1 MSDDQIRHLLKRVSA
16 ELHETRRQLV
26 RFREPI
32 AVIGMACRLPGGVR
46 SPEDL
51 WELVSAERDAVG
63 EFPADRG
70 WDLDALY
77 DPDPDRPGTTYTRH
91 GGFLDDVAGFDAEF
105 FGISPREALA
115 TDPQHRLLLE
125 TAWEA
130 LERAGVDVHTL
141 RGTRTGVFAGMNGQD
156 YAARLP
162 GVPAAVDGYL
172 SIGTAMS
179 VASGR
184 VAYTFG
190 FEGPAVTVD
199 TACSSSLVALHLAV
213 QSLRSGESDL
223 ALAGGVTV
231 MTSPVG
237 FVEFSRQRGLAP
249 DGRVKAFAR
258 GADGTGWAE
267 GAGFLLVERLSDAQ
281 RLGHDVLA
289 VITGTAVNQDGA
301 SNGLTAPN
309 GPAQRAVIQSALA
322 AAGLSGADVDLL
334 EAHGTGTTL
343 GDPIEAHALLGTYG
357 QNRERPLWL
366 GSVKSNIGHTQAAA
380 GVAGV
385 IKVIESI
392 RHGVLPRTL
401 HVDEPSPYVDWSAG
415 SVELLTEAR
424 PWPETEVRR
433 AGVSAFG
440 VSGTNA
446 HVIVESAPPPTDP
459 ARTPAAAPAGAAAL
473 DLAGK
478 AAVSWPVPL
487 VVSARTPA
495 ALRAQAAQ
503 LADHLGTADLKDI
516 AHSLATGRALLD
528 ERAVVVGDPEA
539 GLRALAAGEPSPH
552 VVRGVAGGELA
563 YLFTGQGSQREGM
576 GRDLYDRFPV
586 FAEAFDAASS
596 EQVKE
601 VVFGNAPADADAS
614 AGGRSGGGAG
624 SGVGTGADA
633 HVGAGGRLAHGGR
646 LDQTFFTQS
655 GLFALQVALFRL
667 LESWGVRPDYVAGHS
682 IGELAAA
689 HVAGVWS
696 LEDAAKVVEARGR
709 LMQALPGG
717 GAMAALEA
725 VEAEVPAG
733 VEIAAI
739 NGPSSLVVTGDEDA
753 VEAVVADFAGR
764 GRRVKRL
771 TVSHAF
777 HSARLEPMLAE
788 YRQVLETVTFHE
800 PRIPLVSTL
809 TGQVSDVTTPD
820 YWVRQVRETVRFAD
834 AVATLDS
841 FGVTTFLEL
850 GPDAVLSALVPDG
863 HTAVP
868 LLRKDRPE
876 EVTALLALGQA
887 HIHGKPVDWARVIP
901 GGRRTDL
908 PTYPFQR
915 ERYWLDLPDEPATGP
930 VHLADGRFVHT
941 VRLAVRTHP
950 WLADHV
956 IAGATVVPGTA
967 LLDLALRAGGD
978 LDELVI
984 EAPVVITGDATAEI
998 QIVVDGDDISV
1009 HSRIGDGEWTRNA
1022 TGRAA
1027 GADLPPAPPPAA
1039 WPPPGAEPLDTAGLY
1054 ELLAEVG
1061 LEYGPA
1067 FQGVTDAW
1075 RDGETI
1081 HAEVTLQEAERGDAA
1096 TFTVH
1101 PALLDS
1107 ALHLA
1112 ADPARLLLP
1121 FAWRGVR
1128 HHSSGATTARV
1139 RLAPVGPERW
1149 SVDLTDDAGTPVL
1162 SVEALDSRAI
1172 DPAAL
1177 RTAALH
1183 RVEWVESDAVP
1194 EAPGVV
1200 IDVPAAGDDW
1210 HDLVNRVLADLRDA
1224 QGPVLVK
1231 VRDAVA
1237 VLPGETADPRA
1248 AAVWGLVRAAQAEQ
1262 PDRFTL
1268 ADGDVESVPAGEPVF
1283 AVRDGRTYVPRLK
1296 RIDPHD
1302 APPPLDPEGTVLVT
1316 GGTGGLG
1323 RILARHLVTRH
1334 GVRHLVLTS
1343 RRGEQ
1348 APGAPELREELTALG
1363 ARVDIVAGDVADRA
1377 FLTGVLAGIP
1387 ALTGV
1392 IHTAGVVDDGVL
1404 AALTP
1409 ERVSAVLRP
1418 KADAARHLH
1427 ELTCDRDLA
1436 WFVLYSSVSGVLGN
1450 AGQASY
1456 AAANAYLDGLA
1467 VHRRALGLPGVS
1479 LAWGLW
1485 AEQTGITAHLR
1496 QADLARAARNGVR
1509 PLATDAALELFD
1521 AALGAGDPV
1530 IVPGVL
1536 DLRPKP
1542 VRRASAAKAE
1552 GLATLG
1558 EEARAEVLLT
1568 IVRTEA
1574 GAVLGTG
1581 TVPAGRAFGDL
1592 GLDSLM
1598 SVELRNRLGAA
1609 TGLTL
1614 PATLMFDHPTAAAVA
1629 SHLGTLFRPAPSR
1642 PAPAR
1647 VSQHVDDDAI
1657 AIVGMACR
1665 LPGGVAGPDDLW
1677 RLVESGGDAVSGF
1690 PDNRGWDIESLYDPD
1705 PAKPGTTYTTSGG
1718 FLHDA
1723 GEFDAGFFGISPRE
1737 ALATDPQQRLLL
1749 ETAWEAF
1756 EHAGIDPVALR
1767 GSRTGV
1773 FAGVMYH
1780 DYAPKIGEA
1789 PAPLEGYLAN
1799 GNAGSVASGRISYA
1813 FGFEG
1818 PAVTVDTACSS
1829 SLVALHLAAQSLRT
1843 GESDLAL
1850 AGGVAVMAT
1859 PSVFVEFSRQRGLAT
1874 DGRCKAYAAAADGT
1888 GWAEGATLLLV
1899 ERLSDAR
1906 RLGHEVLA
1914 VVRGTAV
1921 NQDGASNGL
1930 TAPNGPSQQR
1940 VIRQALANAGLTPQ
1954 DVDVVEG
1961 HGTGTT
1967 LGDPIEAQA
1976 LIAVYGQDRPGDPLW
1991 LGSLKSNIGHTQ
2003 AAAGAAGVI
2012 KMVQAMRHGVLPRT
2026 LHVDEPTPHV
2036 DWSAG
2041 SVRLLTEPREWRP
2054 DRPRRA
2060 AVSSFGV
2067 SGTNAHVVIE
2077 EPPTARP
2084 DEEAPRTARAP
2095 EGDRPAEGAPTIVV
2109 ARKTGRPGPETDRPA
2124 ETDPSG
2130 EETDRPGA
2138 ATDRPAATDLSGEE
2152 TDRPGDE
2159 ADRPGSATHRPG
2171 EETHRPGEETHRPGE
2186 ETHRPGEETHRPGE
2200 ETHRPGEETDRP
2212 GEETSPPA
2220 RSARPVVWPISART
2234 PEALAGQAARFAGLA
2249 GNPHV
2254 DPADVGFSLVTT
2266 RAALEH
2272 RAVVVA
2278 DGTAGFAE
2286 GVGALAGGV
2295 SSKRV
2300 VRGVADAE
2308 GKVVFVFPG
2317 QGSQWAG
2324 MAAGLLEESPVFAAR
2339 LAECGRALAPY
2350 VDWKPEDHLRA
2361 GTGLDR
2367 VDVVQP
2373 LLWAV
2378 MVALAALWES
2388 HGVKPDAVVGHSQGE
2403 IAAAA
2408 VAGLLSLDDAAR
2420 VVALRSRA
2428 ILALAGT
2435 GAMASI
2441 ALTPEEVERNLPGG
2455 VSIAAVNGP
2464 AQVVVSGDPDAV
2476 GKLVET
2482 LKERDVRARLIP
2494 VDYASHSAHVERVEA
2509 EIRADLADVV
2519 PAEGRVPLFST
2530 VTGDWLGDTPVD
2542 ADYWYTNL
2550 RERVLFHEAI
2560 ERLDG
2565 QGYGVFVE
2573 ISPHPVLTAA
2583 IEEAVRGPVVAGT
2596 LRRDQGGPERFLTS
2610 LAELHV
2616 RGVPVDWLPLFPG
2629 ARRVALP
2636 TYAFHRRRFWLDQT
2650 PSGPRTEETTA
2661 PEPVT
2666 RSLAD
2671 LTGADLDA
2679 AVLALV
2685 RAESAIVLGHDDAG
2699 AVELGRPYRD
2709 VGLDSLTAV
2718 DLRNRLN
2725 TATGLQLP
2733 PTLVFDHPTPAA
2745 IAAYLKDE
2753 LSGAAVRFPNAGP
2766 ALDYLETALAAGPEP
2781 DLIARMRRLL
2791 DQWDTGPGTT
2801 VDLDSATD
2809 EELFRLLDHDPL

>member
-16 ELHETRRQLV
+16 ELHETRRQLKRV
-26 RFREPI
+26 RDEQTEPI
-32 AVIGMACRLPGGVR
+32 AVIGMACRLPGGVS

-63 EFPADRG
+63 EFPTDRG
-70 WDLDALY
+70 WDLGSLY

-130 LERAGVDVHTL
+130 LERAGVDVTTL
-141 RGTRTGVFAGMNGQD
+141 RGSRTGVFAGMNGQD

-213 QSLRSGESDL
+213 RSLRSGESDL

-281 RLGHDVLA
+281 RLGHEVLA

-309 GPAQRAVIQSALA
+309 GPAQRAVIESALES
-322 AAGLSGADVDLL
+322 AGLSGADVDLL

-357 QNRERPLWL
+357 QNRSRPLWL

-385 IKVIESI
+385 IKVIEAI
-392 RHGVLPRTL
+392 RHGVLPKTL
-401 HVDEPSPYVDWSAG
+401 HVDEPSPYVDWSTG
-415 SVELLTEAR
+415 SVELLTETR

-446 HVIVESAPPPTDP
+446 HVIVEAAPTPTESATSTDTGP
-459 ARTPAAAPAGAAAL
+459 SASEATGRSAAAITGSPAAPATGPY
-473 DLAGK
+473 
-478 AAVSWPVPL
+478 AVVAPVPL

-495 ALRAQAAQ
+495 ALRAQARQ
-503 LADHLGTADLKDI
+503 LAGYLDRADLSDI
-516 AHSLATGRALLD
+516 GYSLATGRALLD
-528 ERAVVVGDPEA
+528 ERAVIVGDPEA
-539 GLRALAAGEPSPH
+539 GLLALAADEPSPH

-563 YLFTGQGSQREGM
+563 YLFTGQGSQRAGM
-576 GRDLYDRFPV
+576 GRELYERFPV

-596 EQVKE
+596 DLVRE
-601 VVFGNAPADADAS
+601 VVFGRAAPSLGQAAEPD
-614 AGGRSGGGAG
+614 GGAA
-624 SGVGTGADA
+624 SD
-633 HVGAGGRLAHGGR
+633 GR

-667 LESWGVRPDYVAGHS
+667 LESWGVRPDHVAGHS

-709 LMQALPGG
+709 LMQALPTG

-725 VEAEVPAG
+725 TEGEIPSG

-739 NGPSSLVVTGDEDA
+739 NGPTSLVITGDEDA
-753 VEAVVADFAGR
+753 VDAVLREFAEK
-764 GRRVKRL
+764 GRRTRRL

-777 HSARLEPMLAE
+777 HSARMEPMLAE
-788 YRQVLETVTFHE
+788 YRRVLESVTFHE

-820 YWVRQVRETVRFAD
+820 YWVRQVREPVRFAD
-834 AVATLDS
+834 AIGTLDAA
-841 FGVTTFLEL
+841 GVTTFLEL
-850 GPDAVLSALVPDG
+850 GPDAVLSALVPAG
-863 HTAVP
+863 HTAAP

-876 EVTALLALGQA
+876 DVTALLALGQA
-887 HIHGKPVDWARVIP
+887 HIHGVQVDWREVIP
-901 GGRRTDL
+901 GGRRTAL

-915 ERYWLDLPDEPATGP
+915 ERYWLDLPDEPVTGP
-930 VHLADGRFVHT
+930 LHLADGRRVHT
-941 VRLAVRTHP
+941 TRLATRTHP
-950 WLADHV
+950 WLSDHV
-956 IAGATVVPGTA
+956 IAGAVVVPGTA
-967 LLDLALRAGGD
+967 LLDLALRAADD

-984 EAPVVITGDATAEI
+984 EAPVVITGDVTAEI
-998 QIVVDGDDISV
+998 QVSVDGDDLTV
-1009 HSRIGDGEWTRNA
+1009 HSRIADGEWTRNA
-1022 TGRAA
+1022 TGRTATT
-1027 GADLPPAPPPAA
+1027 DLPPADPPAT
-1039 WPPPGAEPLDTAGLY
+1039 WPPQAEPLDTAGLY

-1061 LEYGPA
+1061 LGYGPA
-1067 FQGVTDAW
+1067 FQGVTTAW
-1075 RDGETI
+1075 RDGETLY
-1081 HAEVTLQEAERGDAA
+1081 AEVALQEGEGAD
-1096 TFTVH
+1096 TYTVH
-1101 PALLDS
+1101 PALLDA

-1128 HHSSGATTARV
+1128 HHASGATTARV
-1139 RLAPVGPERW
+1139 TLIPVGPDRW
-1149 SVDLTDDAGTPVL
+1149 SVALTDESGTPIL
-1162 SVEALDSRAI
+1162 SVEALDSRPI

-1183 RVEWVESDAVP
+1183 HVEWVESDAAP
-1194 EAPGVV
+1194 EAPSRV
-1200 IDVPAAGDDW
+1200 IDVPEAGDDW
-1210 HDLVNRVLADLRDA
+1210 HDLVNQVLADLRDA
-1224 QGPVLVK
+1224 QGPVLVR
-1231 VRDAVA
+1231 VANAVA
-1237 VLPGETADPRA
+1237 VRPEDTVDPRQ
-1248 AAVWGLVRAAQAEQ
+1248 AAVWGLVKSAQAEQ
-1262 PDRFTL
+1262 PDRFVL
-1268 ADGDVESVPAGEPVF
+1268 ADGDAVSAPAGEPVF
-1283 AVRDGRTYVPRLK
+1283 AVRDGKIYVPRLK
-1296 RIDPHD
+1296 RIAPQDRP
-1302 APPPLDPEGTVLVT
+1302 APPGGTVLIT

-1323 RILARHLVTRH
+1323 KILARHLVTRH

-1348 APGAPELREELTALG
+1348 APGAPELKEELTALG
-1363 ARVDIVAGDVADRA
+1363 AQVDIVAGDVADRA
-1377 FLTGVLAGIP
+1377 FLAEVITGLP

-1409 ERVSAVLRP
+1409 ERVSGVLRP

-1427 ELTCDRDLA
+1427 ELTRDRDLA
-1436 WFVLYSSVSGVLGN
+1436 WFVLYSSVAGVLGS

-1467 VHRRALGLPGVS
+1467 VHRHSLGLPAVS

-1496 QADLARAARNGVR
+1496 EADLARAARNGVR
-1509 PLATDAALELFD
+1509 PLATDDALELFD
-1521 AALGAGDPV
+1521 AALGSGFPV
-1530 IVPGVL
+1530 LVPGVL
-1536 DLRPKP
+1536 DLKPRP
-1542 VRRASAAKAE
+1542 VRRADAPRVG
-1552 GLATLG
+1552 GLAGLTT
-1558 EEARAEVLLT
+1558 EARADALLAL
-1568 IVRTEA
+1568 VRAEA
-1574 GAVLGTG
+1574 AAVLGTG
-1581 TVPAGRAFGDL
+1581 TVAAGRAFGDL

-1609 TGLTL
+1609 TGLSL
-1614 PATLMFDHPTAAAVA
+1614 PATLTFDHPTAAAVA
-1629 SHLGTLFRPAPSR
+1629 AHLNGLFQPAPSR
-1642 PAPAR
+1642 PVEKP
-1647 VSQHVDDDAI
+1647 VSVRVDDDPI

-1665 LPGGVAGPDDLW
+1665 LPGGVANPDDLW

-1690 PDNRGWDIESLYDPD
+1690 PDNRGWDLDGLYDPD
-1705 PAKPGTTYTTSGG
+1705 PDVPGKSYTRSGG
-1718 FLHDA
+1718 FLHEA
-1723 GEFDAGFFGISPRE
+1723 AEFDAGFFGISPRE

-1756 EHAGIDPVALR
+1756 EHAGIDPSALR

-1780 DYAPKIGEA
+1780 DYAPKLGEA
-1789 PAPLEGYLAN
+1789 PVPLEGYLAN

-1859 PSVFVEFSRQRGLAT
+1859 PSVFVEFSRQRGLAV

-1940 VIRQALANAGLTPQ
+1940 VIRQALTNAGLTPQ

-2012 KMVQAMRHGVLPRT
+2012 KMIQAMRHGVLPKT

-2036 DWSAG
+2036 DWSDG
-2041 SVRLLTEPREWRP
+2041 TVRLLTEPRAWTP

-2077 EPPTARP
+2077 EPPTRETP
-2084 DEEAPRTARAP
+2084 
-2095 EGDRPAEGAPTIVV
+2095 GLHEGAP
-2109 ARKTGRPGPETDRPA
+2109 
-2124 ETDPSG
+2124 
-2130 EETDRPGA
+2130 
-2138 ATDRPAATDLSGEE
+2138 
-2152 TDRPGDE
+2152 
-2159 ADRPGSATHRPG
+2159 
-2171 EETHRPGEETHRPGE
+2171 
-2186 ETHRPGEETHRPGE
+2186 
-2200 ETHRPGEETDRP
+2200 
-2212 GEETSPPA
+2212 
-2220 RSARPVVWPISART
+2220 PVTPLVWPISART
-2234 PEALAGQAARFAGLA
+2234 PDALAGQAARFAGLA
-2249 GNPHV
+2249 ANPHV
-2254 DPADVGFSLVTT
+2254 HLADVGFSLVTT
-2266 RAALEH
+2266 RSSFEH
-2272 RAVVVA
+2272 RAVIVA
-2278 DGTAGFAE
+2278 SDHAGFAD
-2286 GVGALAGGV
+2286 GVGALADGT

-2300 VRGVADAE
+2300 VKGTADAE

-2324 MAAGLLEESPVFAAR
+2324 MAAGLLDESPVFAAR
-2339 LAECGRALAPY
+2339 LAECGRALSPY
-2350 VDWKPEDHLRA
+2350 VDWKPEEHLRA

-2378 MVALAALWES
+2378 MVSLAALWES
-2388 HGVKPDAVVGHSQGE
+2388 HGVRPDAVVGHSQGE

-2428 ILALAGT
+2428 ILALAGS

-2441 ALTPEEVERNLPGG
+2441 ALPPGEIELPDG

-2464 AQVVVSGDPDAV
+2464 AQVVVAGDPDAV
-2476 GKLVET
+2476 EALVEAF
-2482 LKERDVRARLIP
+2482 KQRDVRARLIP

-2509 EIRADLADVV
+2509 EIRADLAPVV
-2519 PAEGRVPLFST
+2519 PGEGRVPFFST
-2530 VTGDWLGDTPVD
+2530 VTGDWLGDTPLD
-2542 ADYWYTNL
+2542 AGYWYTNL
-2550 RERVLFHEAI
+2550 RERVRFHDAVQALE
-2560 ERLDG
+2560 G

-2573 ISPHPVLTAA
+2573 VSPHPVLTGPIQETAP
-2583 IEEAVRGPVVAGT
+2583 GPVVAGT

-2616 RGVPVDWLPLFPG
+2616 RGVSVDWLPVFPG
-2629 ARRVALP
+2629 ARKVALP
-2636 TYAFHRRRFWLDQT
+2636 TYAFHRRRFWLDQM
-2650 PSGPRTEETTA
+2650 PSGPRTEETTT

-2685 RAESAIVLGHDDAG
+2685 RAESAIVLGHDDAA

-2725 TATGLQLP
+2725 TATGLHLP

-2753 LSGAAVRFPNAGP
+2753 LSGTAVTFPNAGP

-2791 DQWDTGPGTT
+2791 DRWDTGPGTA